1 MFDEFIKS
9 ELEELAKLFPED
21 KPLFAVGGCVRDAL
35 RGEKCYDID
44 LSGAVKPDEL
54 INLLDGTRFKAT
66 GASPRLGTVIIKGN
80 KCYEYT
86 TFRIDS
92 YPTGSGV
99 HTPTQV
105 EFTTDIVVDAMRR
118 DFKCNAIYC
127 RIIDNELI
135 DPLDGIAD
143 VKRKVLSTTADS
155 QTVLSQDGLRILRL
169 ARFVSTLGFEVDGE
183 TYESAKKL
191 ACRLEEISVER
202 IRDELDKILAGDNCY
217 KALHLLQDIGA
228 LKIILPELAA
238 NDGVAQKREYHRYDV
253 LEHTFK
259 VVEAC
264 PPNVRLA
271 GLLHDVAKGVCMANE
286 GNTYFH
292 NVRGEMMAR
301 EILTRLKYPN
311 RIIDRVARIVGLH
324 MFDVNGNARECK
336 CRRFIAQNI
345 DLLDDLLDL
354 FKADCI
360 GTGYLQ
366 SSRTADKLT
375 AIYAKMIEENVPMS
389 IKALDVDGGDM
400 QKLGYI
406 GKEIGVV
413 LNEIWDLALLGKI
426 RNDKE
431 NLICV
436 AKRMKK
442 RVKKITHGE

>member
-1 MFDEFIKS
+1 MKAQKN
-9 ELEELAKLFPED
+9 LR
-21 KPLFAVGGCVRDAL
+21 VG
-35 RGEKCYDID
+35 
-44 LSGAVKPDEL
+44 
-54 INLLDGTRFKAT
+54 
-66 GASPRLGTVIIKGN
+66 
-80 KCYEYT
+80 
-86 TFRIDS
+86 
-92 YPTGSGV
+92 
-99 HTPTQV
+99 
-105 EFTTDIVVDAMRR
+105 
-118 DFKCNAIYC
+118 
-127 RIIDNELI
+127 
-135 DPLDGIAD
+135 
-143 VKRKVLSTTADS
+143 
-155 QTVLSQDGLRILRL
+155 
-169 ARFVSTLGFEVDGE
+169 
-183 TYESAKKL
+183 
-191 ACRLEEISVER
+191 
-202 IRDELDKILAGDNCY
+202 Y

-311 RIIDRVARIVGLH
+311 RIIDRVSRIVGLH